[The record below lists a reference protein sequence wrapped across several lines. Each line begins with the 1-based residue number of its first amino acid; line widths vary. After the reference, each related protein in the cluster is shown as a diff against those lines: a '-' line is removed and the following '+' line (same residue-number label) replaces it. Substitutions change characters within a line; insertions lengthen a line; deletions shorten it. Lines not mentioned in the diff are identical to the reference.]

1 MLILKIMGIEYHAAA
16 NMRVLTGY
24 PMAKNLRAKIP
35 ERDVLVIHDRNGDAT
50 AKFLREVGI
59 AASSV
64 GTEGKGINIE
74 VVDTPRA
81 VAENSVG
88 DPSHFL
94 TLFGSHDEYV
104 LSMI

>member
-1 MLILKIMGIEYHAAA
+1 
-16 NMRVLTGY
+16 
-24 PMAKNLRAKIP
+24 MAKNLRAKIP
-35 ERDVLVIHDRNGDAT
+35 ERDTLVIHDRNRETT
-50 AKFLREVGI
+50 ANFLQEVGI

-64 GTEGKGINIE
+64 GMEGKGINIE

-81 VAENSVG
+81 VAEKSVS

-94 TLFGSHDEYV
+94 PLSGSHDEYV